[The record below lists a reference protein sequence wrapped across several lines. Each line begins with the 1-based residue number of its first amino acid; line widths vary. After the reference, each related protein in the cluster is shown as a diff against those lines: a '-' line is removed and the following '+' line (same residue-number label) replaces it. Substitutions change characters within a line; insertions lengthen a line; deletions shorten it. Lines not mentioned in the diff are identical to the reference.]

1 MAEFSLS
8 AIERLLKKSGCKR
21 ISVEACE
28 ELRDI
33 LEKKAVNVGKT
44 ACKLMIHAKRRT
56 ILKEDIKLANETEE
70 K

>member
-1 MAEFSLS
+1 MAEISIS

-28 ELRDI
+28 ELRDL
-33 LEKKAVNVGKT
+33 LEKRAMNIGKT
-44 ACKLMIHAKRRT
+44 AYKYMQHAKRRT
-56 ILKEDIKLANETEE
+56 VMKEDITLANEAE

>member
-1 MAEFSLS
+1 MAELSLS

-21 ISVEACE
+21 VSVEACE

-33 LEKKAVNVGKT
+33 LEKRALNMGKT
-44 ACKLMIHAKRRT
+44 ALKYMIHAKRRT
-56 ILKEDIKLANETEE
+56 VMKDDIKLASEAE